1 MPASRSRFPLAA
13 RIALAAAALVV
24 FGAACGGSADG
35 EDEGGNQVD
44 YGGSGAAAA
53 PDRLEEEAGAG
64 TGAYSAT
71 GGSAIP
77 SVGASIIKTADLRL
91 EVEAGDFEQAIDQ
104 VESVAPRYGGFV
116 LSTSLD
122 DTSTKRGTV
131 VIRVPSED
139 FERAVGDVK
148 DTGELLGE
156 EIAGQDVSQEFIDLE
171 ARIRNLEAQETV
183 FLDLMDRATT
193 IGETITVQNQLSGL
207 QLDIERLQGRLN
219 FLRDRTA
226 LGTISVS
233 LAEAGAPA
241 PGEPNVFA
249 SAWNQS
255 LDILEGIGATLIVVV
270 VGFAFPLGLLALIG
284 VFVFRQVKPRLTP

>member
-1 MPASRSRFPLAA
+1 MRAERSRSVLVA
-13 RIALAAAALVV
+13 RVAFAAAAVVV
-24 FGAACGGSADG
+24 FGAACGGDDAGDAG
-35 EDEGGNQVD
+35 VE
-44 YGGSGAAAA
+44 YGGSADSAGMAEPAA
-53 PDRLEEEAGAG
+53 EAGD
-64 TGAYSAT
+64 AT
-71 GGSAIP
+71 GGAGALESGGSAVP

-91 EVEAGDFEQAIDQ
+91 EVETGDFEQAIDQ

-122 DTSTKRGTV
+122 DTSTKRGTI
-131 VIRVPSED
+131 VIRVPSQD
-139 FERAVGDVK
+139 FERALGDVK
-148 DTGELLGE
+148 DAGEVLGE

-171 ARIRNLEAQETV
+171 ARIRNLEAQEAV

-219 FLRDRTA
+219 YLRDRTA

-233 LAEAGAPA
+233 LEEAGAPA
-241 PGEPNVFA
+241 PSEPNIFA
-249 SAWNQS
+249 NAWNDS
-255 LDILEGIGATLIVVV
+255 LDILQGIGAALIVAV
-270 VGFAFPLGLLALIG
+270 VGFLFPLGLVALIG